1 MEEEQKVPKWI
12 KKLQESSWELELLI
26 SGGAIF
32 SLFKFGG
39 IIPDFFVSISTY
51 ASVPGLSIF
60 MIFVM
65 IAIKSL
71 TLGFVIHLV
80 MRSYWLALVC
90 VSYVFP
96 AGLRQEKIGW
106 RKPFKIPAEGETGM
120 YKQIMLVDRFCGL
133 IIYFS
138 IILAVIIAGFV
149 LFFITSFTI
158 PIITLPVDKGVYIT
172 VFAVIFIIYLFD
184 FISFGL
190 LRKIPYL
197 SYIVYLPFRLI
208 DLLTLRFLYQR
219 SLLLLSTNIRKIKIA
234 LTLFAYMLA
243 AISFSYVSLYRTM
256 HWPNILDQRNFRYQV
271 ARSSSVLIENNYY
284 LDDLNGAKVKGVAI
298 QSLIVKDKCLKVFSV
313 YNKDLDKLM
322 EYISGQN
329 EKKYF
334 SDLALVSIDDSVYND
349 IEWIPTRNKDLDQ
362 FGMTAF
368 IPITHLE
375 MGKHVLTVTANLDS
389 VQLKKLPPNCR
400 VEKAEIVFW
409 KDY

>member
-1 MEEEQKVPKWI
+1 MQEEQKVPKWI

-32 SLFKFGG
+32 SLFKVGG
-39 IIPDFFVSISTY
+39 IIPGFFVSISKY

-65 IAIKSL
+65 IALKSL
-71 TLGFVIHLV
+71 TLGFVVHLA

-96 AGLRQEKIGW
+96 GGLRQEKIGW
-106 RKPFKIPAEGETGM
+106 RKPFRIPAEGETGM
-120 YKQIMLVDRFCGL
+120 YKQIMSVDRFCGL

-138 IILAVIIAGFV
+138 IILAVILAGFI

-158 PIITLPVDKGVYIT
+158 PVITLPVDKAVYFT
-172 VFAVIFIIYLFD
+172 VFYVVFVVYLFD
-184 FISFGL
+184 FITFGL

-208 DLLTLRFLYQR
+208 DFLTLRFLYQR
-219 SLLLLSTNIRKIKIA
+219 SLLLLSTNIRKMKIA
-234 LTLFAYMLA
+234 LILFAYMLA

-256 HWPNILDQRNFRYQV
+256 HWPNILDQRTYRFQENMGSNIY
-271 ARSSSVLIENNYY
+271 IDNNYY
-284 LDDLNGAKVKGVAI
+284 LDDQDGTKVKDIAI
-298 QSLIVKDKCLKVFSV
+298 QSLIVKDKCLKVFAV
-313 YNKDLDKLM
+313 YDRDWDKLM
-322 EYISGQN
+322 DYISGKDG
-329 EKKYF
+329 EKHF
-334 SDLALVSIDDSVYND
+334 SDLALVRIDDSVYNN
-349 IEWIPTRNKDLDQ
+349 IEWIPTRSRDLNR

-368 IPITHLE
+368 IPITQLG
-375 MGKHVLTVTANLDS
+375 MGRHVLTITANLDS
-389 VQLKKLPPNCR
+389 VQMKNLPDGYR
-400 VEKAEIVFW
+400 IKEAEIVFW